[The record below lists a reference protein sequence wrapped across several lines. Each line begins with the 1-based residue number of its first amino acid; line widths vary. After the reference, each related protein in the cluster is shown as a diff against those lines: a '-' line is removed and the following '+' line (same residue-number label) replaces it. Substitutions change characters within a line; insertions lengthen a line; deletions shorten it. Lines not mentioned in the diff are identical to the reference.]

1 MKTLISIFLFTF
13 IVAALTACNSSH
25 HAPPTQT
32 THAHHQTP
40 PAQSSKPTLPAFFK
54 DAASIPKPLPPTLS
68 PDKFS
73 GAEVK
78 KAYQVAK
85 EIPETLA
92 QLPCFCYCDRGFG
105 HKSLHSCYE
114 DDHSAGCSTCIDEAL
129 MAYKLQKEEK
139 LTPEQVRE
147 KIIAKYTK
155 SS

>member
-1 MKTLISIFLFTF
+1 MKTLISIFLFTL
-13 IVAALTACNSSH
+13 IGAVLIACNSSH
-25 HAPPTQT
+25 PAPSTQSAHAP
-32 THAHHQTP
+32 HHTP
-40 PAQSSKPTLPAFFK
+40 QAQSSKPPLPAFFK

-114 DDHSAGCSTCIDEAL
+114 DDHSAGCSTCIEEAL